1 MRITGG
7 VLAGLSLPA
16 GFSSH
21 VRPTTDRVRE
31 SLMNMLNHQIGLE
44 GKDVLDLFSGSG
56 IMAAEFLSYGAEKV
70 VSVDRDFRNYSY
82 QKKLQ
87 KSQQGLQNWNIYKRD
102 VFAFMESNIER
113 FDLIFADPPYDLPN
127 LHLFPDK
134 VMSFLKT
141 GGYFVFEHQ
150 PQLIL
155 QREAQ
160 IKKEYGSTTISIF
173 VNNFPHDE

>member
-7 VLAGLSLPA
+7 VLAGLSLPP

-31 SLMNMLNHQIGLE
+31 SLMNMLNHQIELE
-44 GKDVLDLFSGSG
+44 GKYILDLFSGSG

-87 KSQQGLQNWNIYKRD
+87 KSQPGFNNWVIQKRD
-102 VFAFMESNIER
+102 VFAFIGGNNEK

-127 LHLFPDK
+127 LHLFPNK
-134 VMSFLKT
+134 VISHLKT

-155 QREAQ
+155 QKEAQ

-173 VNNFPHDE
+173 VNNFPQNE